1 MIERAYNAKSRGGLP
16 VNLVTTRMGMFP
28 SRLEEWRNARAFIE
42 DFCRGAQIPK
52 DSGLKA
58 NLVIEELFLNTVK
71 HGHRGGSEA
80 PVWITLSASGGEVSL
95 IYEDRAPPFN
105 PFALATREML
115 EALAETRRE
124 GGLGVILAHG
134 LTASADYSYVFGRN
148 RIRLTLA

>member
-1 MIERAYNAKSRGGLP
+1 
-16 VNLVTTRMGMFP
+16 VNLVTTRMGMFA
-28 SRLEEWRNARAFIE
+28 SRLDDWKHARAFIE
-42 DFCRGAQIPK
+42 EFCLGAQVPRA
-52 DSGLKA
+52 SGLKA
-58 NLVIEELFLNTVK
+58 SLVIEELFLNTVK

-80 PVWITLSASGGEVSL
+80 PVWITLSASGGEISL

-105 PFALATREML
+105 PFAEATREML

-134 LTASADYSYVFGRN
+134 LTASADYAYIFGRN

>member
-1 MIERAYNAKSRGGLP
+1 M
-16 VNLVTTRMGMFP
+16 NLVTTRMGMFP
-28 SRLEEWRNARAFIE
+28 SRLEAWKNARAFIE
-42 DFCRGAQIPK
+42 EFCRGAQIPK

-80 PVWITLSASGGEVSL
+80 PVWITLSASGGEISL

-105 PFALATREML
+105 PFAAATRELL

-134 LTASADYSYVFGRN
+134 LTASADYSYIFGRN

>member
-1 MIERAYNAKSRGGLP
+1 M
-16 VNLVTTRMGMFP
+16 NLVTTRMGMFP
-28 SRLEEWRNARAFIE
+28 SRLEAWKNARAFIE
-42 DFCRGAQIPK
+42 EFCRGAQIPK

-80 PVWITLSASGGEVSL
+80 PVWITLSASGGEISL

-105 PFALATREML
+105 PFAEATREML

-134 LTASADYSYVFGRN
+134 LTATADYSYIFGRN
-148 RIRLTLA
+148 RIRLTLT